1 MKIHNGYLIAIIW
14 ILSTI
19 CLLLLLDLSFFLM
32 NQSSDLAFYSGLIVL
47 VTTGIA
53 GIRLTVFLAY
63 QAIDA
68 YNKYFKTKSKT
79 KKK

>member
-1 MKIHNGYLIAIIW
+1 
-14 ILSTI
+14 
-19 CLLLLLDLSFFLM
+19 M

-47 VTTGIA
+47 VATAIA